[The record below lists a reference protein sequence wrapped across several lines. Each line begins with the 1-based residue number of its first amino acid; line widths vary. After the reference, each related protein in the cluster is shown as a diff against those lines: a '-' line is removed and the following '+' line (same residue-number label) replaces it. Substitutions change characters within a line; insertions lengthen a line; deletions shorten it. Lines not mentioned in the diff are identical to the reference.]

1 MGLYFRRAEIRVVP
15 PGRVRRARES
25 GSGKP
30 RIAVVGPGAR
40 TPGGIWTVTS
50 TLIGSELA
58 DAFEMRHFATHRD
71 GGVGGKLSAAATGMS
86 ALGREMAAGRVDLV
100 WAHVSADAA
109 FWRKSIVLQMA
120 RAFRVPFV
128 LHVHGS
134 RFAVWYDAA
143 SRPEQAAARA
153 VLRRADLIV
162 TLSPTWERRLREICD
177 CQTAAI
183 MNPVVIPP
191 LADPAGRTPGR
202 IVCFGRLGERK
213 GSRVL
218 VQALARVV
226 AGGVEATLLL
236 AGDGDRAP
244 VEEEARRLGVAGR
257 VEIRSWIE
265 RDEVARLLDTASVF
279 ALPSQNEG
287 LPVALLEAMAHGL
300 PCVVTPVGGIPDLV
314 TDGRD
319 GLMVPP
325 DDPEALAAALRRL
338 LDDPSL
344 RQSIARAGREEV
356 ERRCA
361 LPVVAGQFR
370 VAFTGVLSRRPAR

>member
-1 MGLYFRRAEIRVVP
+1 MGLYFRRAEIRVPP
-15 PGRVRRARES
+15 PGRVRGTTPS
-25 GSGKP
+25 GASRP
-30 RIAVVGPGAR
+30 RIAVIGPGAE
-40 TPGGIWTVTS
+40 TPGGIWTVTT
-50 TLIGSELA
+50 TLIDSELSG
-58 DAFEMRHFATHRD
+58 AFDMRHIPTHRD
-71 GGVGGKLSAAATGMS
+71 GGVRGKLDAAATG
-86 ALGREMAAGRVDLV
+86 LGTLAKEMRAGRVDLV

-109 FWRKSIVLQMA
+109 FWRKSIALGLA

-143 SRPEQAAARA
+143 SKPEQAAARA
-153 VLRRADLIV
+153 VLRRADLVV
-162 TLSPTWERRLREICD
+162 TLSPTWERRLREIAD
-177 CQTAAI
+177 CRTAAI

-191 LADPAGRTPGR
+191 PADEAARIPGR

-226 AGGVEATLLL
+226 GEGLEASLLL

-244 VEEEARRLGVAGR
+244 VEEEARRLGVADR

-265 RDEVARLLDTASVF
+265 PAEVARLLDTASIF

-319 GLMVPP
+319 GLMVQP
-325 DDPEALAAALRRL
+325 DDPEGLADAIAGLLR
-338 LDDPSL
+338 D
-344 RQSIARAGREEV
+344 AGRRAAIAPAGPAEV

-361 LPVVAGQFR
+361 LPVVAAQFE
-370 VAFTGVLSRRPAR
+370 AALTGVLARRPAR